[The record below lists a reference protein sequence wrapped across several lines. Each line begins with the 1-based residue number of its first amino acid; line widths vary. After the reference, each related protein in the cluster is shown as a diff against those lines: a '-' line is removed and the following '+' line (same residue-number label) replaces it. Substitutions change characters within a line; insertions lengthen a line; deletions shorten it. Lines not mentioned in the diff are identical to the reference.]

1 LKIINIYLF
10 SWVCAGLD
18 AKIITVKV
26 LRAVLL
32 EITVRPTE
40 YLELGVA
47 LVDAGFAERF
57 HTKMK
62 LTFQLILAILGA

>member
-1 LKIINIYLF
+1 
-10 SWVCAGLD
+10 VCAGLD

-32 EITVRPTE
+32 EITVRPAE
-40 YLELGVA
+40 YLEFGVV
-47 LVDAGFAERF
+47 LVDTGFTERF

-62 LTFQLILAILGA
+62 ITFQLILAILGA